1 MGNRK
6 CNTALG
12 IFPPGEV
19 GIPLGV
25 SHYEIWTKALGW
37 VVRKAVY
44 VNPGLK
50 VTGVTIFLL

>member
-6 CNTALG
+6 CNNALG

-25 SHYEIWTKALGW
+25 AHHEIWSKALGP
-37 VVRKAVY
+37 VVRKAV
-44 VNPGLK
+44 NSDPGLT